1 MPSPVK
7 PAREG
12 PSIMDVEFNEE
23 DDDDEYNPE
32 KDEEVS
38 FHEFICLFHIFCII
52 CTPISTVL
60 NQSTFHCSHF
70 RLSTCA
76 I

>member
-38 FHEFICLFHIFCII
+38 FHEFICLFHIFLYHLY
-52 CTPISTVL
+52 THFYSS
-60 NQSTFHCSHF
+60 QSVYVSWFPF
-70 RLSTCA
+70 
-76 I
+76 